1 MRALPS
7 TFTSITWTEAQYVY
21 AVTYTNYSQTSSHT
35 IEEKDALQTSVPNS
49 SWSHRWYIDCM
60 SNGSYQL
67 LDPRGNSGIALTPH
81 ACVCAILCNLA
92 LLNEH
97 IKYRCTG
104 VQMPKATACKRY
116 FMRVGRQKGSQHGD
130 VGPIFWGSI
139 TQAVCL
145 KPCRNV
151 HHLVPWQQIHTI
163 PVSSYSHFRCCKKS
177 MLLNV
182 LSTTKPVLSCSFLNK
197 KGMRQTHLKT
207 LEHKHFDRN
216 EVVGFCSSDR
226 THRTPAD
233 HHWPPTVLDSSLNRP
248 SGRPMPRW
256 WCVKWG
262 TPNSVRSNATFL
274 QGFTG

>member
-1 MRALPS
+1 MLQVEGKDKIKSCNHPTPKVHTSRDTFKNGWGVRVKIETYILRTSSPYSLALERVVFFIYFFAGTRWHVHVYVHLQYAYIYCHTSMRALPS

-21 AVTYTNYSQTSSHT
+21 AVTYTNYSQPSSHM

-67 LDPRGNSGIALTPH
+67 LDPRGNTGIALTPLH

-139 TQAVCL
+139 TQAVC
-145 KPCRNV
+145 
-151 HHLVPWQQIHTI
+151 
-163 PVSSYSHFRCCKKS
+163 
-177 MLLNV
+177 
-182 LSTTKPVLSCSFLNK
+182 
-197 KGMRQTHLKT
+197 
-207 LEHKHFDRN
+207 
-216 EVVGFCSSDR
+216 
-226 THRTPAD
+226 
-233 HHWPPTVLDSSLNRP
+233 
-248 SGRPMPRW
+248 
-256 WCVKWG
+256 
-262 TPNSVRSNATFL
+262 
-274 QGFTG
+274 